1 MVPGTKRKFA
11 CLAMGILYRMVT
23 AMKKFWKSVFL
34 PVLLAAALTACSAQA
49 DSLSFQPASSVP
61 AADPEPSPHSASLP
75 ESSTPAPEAEA
86 SGEIQRTLSCGAAV
100 NAVVS
105 CPGSVDFSSLSS
117 YSGALHSFDPEAVKN
132 VLLGEGEIPCQKDE
146 TAAGSLIP
154 GAVYHFFTGE
164 DGQSLMVQGETVTYD
179 KDGLYSSVAPWFHLD
194 KADGLYNGEL
204 FPADKDLP
212 FASRQ
217 QGYEELRQVLGKLG
231 VEVSSQYDCYAVEES
246 ALQKAEQ
253 RLEETSPA
261 EMPEEGGAAG
271 RDALEAVSSE
281 AEAGEAAL
289 AEVPAD
295 EDAGAVP
302 SEAEGAPVKE
312 LPAERNAD
320 PESRECYFYR
330 LYTDIQ
336 GVPVTAH
343 ENGSVDK
350 GTYLPGATIE
360 ALYAAD
366 GLHSLHISC
375 VFDAGEN
382 QTPAQALD
390 LEGAL
395 NKLDELY
402 QQGVLEDT
410 VEVREIALEYVPV
423 ADASRVE
430 VELAPAWRF
439 GVLRTRAYPEKSN
452 PQETVLVPDY
462 EQVMIHALT
471 GKEILLDQGSIL

>member
-34 PVLLAAALTACSAQA
+34 PALLAAALTACSAQA
-49 DSLSFQPASSVP
+49 DSPSLQPASSAP

-100 NAVVS
+100 NAVIS

-117 YSGALHSFDPEAVKN
+117 YSGTLHSFDPEAVKN

-146 TAAGSLIP
+146 AAAGSLIP
-154 GAVYHFFTGE
+154 GAVYHLFTGE
-164 DGQSLMVQGETVTYD
+164 NGQSLMVQGETVTYD
-179 KDGLYSSVAPWFHLD
+179 KDGLYSSVAPWLHLD
-194 KADGLYNGEL
+194 KADGLYNGDL

-217 QGYEELRQVLGKLG
+217 QGYEELLQVLGKLG
-231 VEVSSQYDCYAVEES
+231 VEVSSQYDCYTVEES

-261 EMPEEGGAAG
+261 EMPE
-271 RDALEAVSSE
+271 
-281 AEAGEAAL
+281 AGEPVL

-295 EDAGAVP
+295 EDTGAVL
-302 SEAEGAPVKE
+302 SEAEGALAKE
-312 LPAERNAD
+312 LPAEGNAE

-350 GTYLPGATIE
+350 GTYLPGTTIE

-366 GLHSLHISC
+366 GLHSLHIFC

-410 VEVREIALEYVPV
+410 VEVPEIALEYVPV

-439 GVLRTRAYPEKSN
+439 GVLRTRTYPGKSN

-471 GKEILLDQGSIL
+471 GEEILLDQGSIL

>member
-1 MVPGTKRKFA
+1 MVPGTKRRFA

-132 VLLGEGEIPCQKDE
+132 VLLGEGEVPCQKDE
-146 TAAGSLIP
+146 AAAGSLIP

-179 KDGLYSSVAPWFHLD
+179 KDGLYSSVAPWLHLD
-194 KADGLYNGEL
+194 KADGLYNGDL

-261 EMPEEGGAAG
+261 EMPE
-271 RDALEAVSSE
+271 
-281 AEAGEAAL
+281 AGEPVL

-295 EDAGAVP
+295 EDTGAVL
-302 SEAEGAPVKE
+302 SEAESAPAKE
-312 LPAERNAD
+312 LPAEGNAE

-366 GLHSLHISC
+366 GLHSLHIFC

-402 QQGVLEDT
+402 QQGVLEDA
-410 VEVREIALEYVPV
+410 VEVQEIALEYVPV

-439 GVLRTRAYPEKSN
+439 GVLRTRTYPGKSN

-471 GKEILLDQGSIL
+471 GEEILLDQGSIL

>member
-49 DSLSFQPASSVP
+49 DSLSFQPASSAP

-117 YSGALHSFDPEAVKN
+117 YSGTLHSFDPEAVKN

-146 TAAGSLIP
+146 AAAGSLIP
-154 GAVYHFFTGE
+154 GAVYHLFTGE
-164 DGQSLMVQGETVTYD
+164 NGQSLMVQGETVTYD
-179 KDGLYSSVAPWFHLD
+179 KDGLYSSVAPWLHLD
-194 KADGLYNGEL
+194 KADGLYNGDL

-271 RDALEAVSSE
+271 RDALEA
-281 AEAGEAAL
+281 EAGEPVL

-295 EDAGAVP
+295 EDAGAVL
-302 SEAEGAPVKE
+302 SEAESAPAKE
-312 LPAERNAD
+312 LPAEGDAE

-350 GTYLPGATIE
+350 GTYLPGTTIE

-366 GLHSLHISC
+366 GLHSLHIFC

-390 LEGAL
+390 LEGA
-395 NKLDELY
+395 
-402 QQGVLEDT
+402 
-410 VEVREIALEYVPV
+410 VEVQEIALEYVPV

-439 GVLRTRAYPEKSN
+439 GVLRTRTYPGKSN

-471 GKEILLDQGSIL
+471 GEEILLEQGSIL

>member
-49 DSLSFQPASSVP
+49 DSPSLQPASSVP

-75 ESSTPAPEAEA
+75 ESSTPVPKAEA

-146 TAAGSLIP
+146 AAAGSLIP
-154 GAVYHFFTGE
+154 GAVYHLFTGE
-164 DGQSLMVQGETVTYD
+164 NGQSLMVQGETVTYD
-179 KDGLYSSVAPWFHLD
+179 KDGLYSSVAPWLHLD
-194 KADGLYNGEL
+194 KADGLYNGDL
-204 FPADKDLP
+204 FPADKALP

-217 QGYEELRQVLGKLG
+217 QGYEELLQVLGKLG

-271 RDALEAVSSE
+271 RDALEA
-281 AEAGEAAL
+281 EAGEPVL

-295 EDAGAVP
+295 EDAGAVL
-302 SEAEGAPVKE
+302 SEAEAKE
-312 LPAERNAD
+312 LPAEGDAE

-375 VFDAGEN
+375 IFDAGESK
-382 QTPAQALD
+382 TPAQALD

-402 QQGVLEDT
+402 QQGVLEDA
-410 VEVREIALEYVPV
+410 VEVQEIALEYVPV

-439 GVLRTRAYPEKSN
+439 GVLRTRTYPGKSN

-471 GKEILLDQGSIL
+471 GEEILLDQGSIL

>member
-1 MVPGTKRKFA
+1 M
-11 CLAMGILYRMVT
+11 
-23 AMKKFWKSVFL
+23 
-34 PVLLAAALTACSAQA
+34 
-49 DSLSFQPASSVP
+49 
-61 AADPEPSPHSASLP
+61 
-75 ESSTPAPEAEA
+75 
-86 SGEIQRTLSCGAAV
+86 
-100 NAVVS
+100 
-105 CPGSVDFSSLSS
+105 
-117 YSGALHSFDPEAVKN
+117 
-132 VLLGEGEIPCQKDE
+132 
-146 TAAGSLIP
+146 
-154 GAVYHFFTGE
+154 
-164 DGQSLMVQGETVTYD
+164 
-179 KDGLYSSVAPWFHLD
+179 
-194 KADGLYNGEL
+194 
-204 FPADKDLP
+204 
-212 FASRQ
+212 
-217 QGYEELRQVLGKLG
+217 
-231 VEVSSQYDCYAVEES
+231 
-246 ALQKAEQ
+246 
-253 RLEETSPA
+253 
-261 EMPEEGGAAG
+261 
-271 RDALEAVSSE
+271 
-281 AEAGEAAL
+281 
-289 AEVPAD
+289 
-295 EDAGAVP
+295 
-302 SEAEGAPVKE
+302 KE
-312 LPAERNAD
+312 LPAERNAE

-402 QQGVLEDT
+402 QQGVLEDA
-410 VEVREIALEYVPV
+410 VEVQEIVLEYVPV

>member
-1 MVPGTKRKFA
+1 MWLPA
-11 CLAMGILYRMVT
+11 CT
-23 AMKKFWKSVFL
+23 
-34 PVLLAAALTACSAQA
+34 PLT
-49 DSLSFQPASSVP
+49 SVP

-146 TAAGSLIP
+146 AAAGSLIP
-154 GAVYHFFTGE
+154 GAVYHLFTGE

-179 KDGLYSSVAPWFHLD
+179 KDGLYSSVAPWLHLD
-194 KADGLYNGEL
+194 KADGLYNGDL

-217 QGYEELRQVLGKLG
+217 QGYEELLQVLGKLG

-261 EMPEEGGAAG
+261 EMPE
-271 RDALEAVSSE
+271 
-281 AEAGEAAL
+281 AGEPVL

-295 EDAGAVP
+295 EDTGAVL
-302 SEAEGAPVKE
+302 SEAESAPAKE
-312 LPAERNAD
+312 LPAEGNAE

-350 GTYLPGATIE
+350 GTYLPGTTIE

-366 GLHSLHISC
+366 GLHSLHIFC

-410 VEVREIALEYVPV
+410 VEVQEIALEYVPV

-439 GVLRTRAYPEKSN
+439 GVLRTRTYPGKSN

-471 GKEILLDQGSIL
+471 GEEILLDQGSIL

>member
-1 MVPGTKRKFA
+1 MVPGTKRQFA

-146 TAAGSLIP
+146 AAAGSLIP
-154 GAVYHFFTGE
+154 GAVYHLFTGE

-179 KDGLYSSVAPWFHLD
+179 KDGLYSSVAPWLHLD
-194 KADGLYNGEL
+194 KADGLYNGDL

-217 QGYEELRQVLGKLG
+217 QGYEELLQVLGKLG

-261 EMPEEGGAAG
+261 EMPE
-271 RDALEAVSSE
+271 
-281 AEAGEAAL
+281 AGEPVL

-295 EDAGAVP
+295 EDTGAVL
-302 SEAEGAPVKE
+302 SEAESAPAKE
-312 LPAERNAD
+312 LPAEGNAE

-350 GTYLPGATIE
+350 GTYLPGTTIE

-366 GLHSLHISC
+366 GLHSLHIFC

-410 VEVREIALEYVPV
+410 VEVQEIALEYVPV

-439 GVLRTRAYPEKSN
+439 GVLRTRTYPGKSN

-471 GKEILLDQGSIL
+471 GEEILLDQGSIL

>member
-61 AADPEPSPHSASLP
+61 AADPEP

-100 NAVVS
+100 NAVIS

-117 YSGALHSFDPEAVKN
+117 YSGTLHSFDPEAVKN

-146 TAAGSLIP
+146 AAAGSLIP
-154 GAVYHFFTGE
+154 GAVYHYFTGE

-179 KDGLYSSVAPWFHLD
+179 KDGLYSSVAPWLHLD
-194 KADGLYNGEL
+194 KADGLYNGDL

-217 QGYEELRQVLGKLG
+217 QAYEELLQVLGKLG
-231 VEVSSQYDCYAVEES
+231 VEVSSQYDCYTVEES

-261 EMPEEGGAAG
+261 EMPEEGGA
-271 RDALEAVSSE
+271 E
-281 AEAGEAAL
+281 
-289 AEVPAD
+289 
-295 EDAGAVP
+295 
-302 SEAEGAPVKE
+302 
-312 LPAERNAD
+312 

-350 GTYLPGATIE
+350 GTYLPGTTIE

-366 GLHSLHISC
+366 GLHSLHIFC

-410 VEVREIALEYVPV
+410 VEVQEIALEYVPV

-439 GVLRTRAYPEKSN
+439 GVLRTRTYPGKSN

-471 GKEILLDQGSIL
+471 GEEILLDQGSIL

>member
-1 MVPGTKRKFA
+1 
-11 CLAMGILYRMVT
+11 MGILYRMVT

-146 TAAGSLIP
+146 AAAGSLIP
-154 GAVYHFFTGE
+154 GAVYHLFTGE

-179 KDGLYSSVAPWFHLD
+179 KDGLYSSVAPWLHLD
-194 KADGLYNGEL
+194 KADGLYNGDL

-217 QGYEELRQVLGKLG
+217 QGYEELLQVLGKLG

-261 EMPEEGGAAG
+261 EMPE
-271 RDALEAVSSE
+271 
-281 AEAGEAAL
+281 AGEPVL

-295 EDAGAVP
+295 EDTGAVL
-302 SEAEGAPVKE
+302 SEAESAPAKE
-312 LPAERNAD
+312 LPAEGNAE

-350 GTYLPGATIE
+350 GTYLPGTTIE

-366 GLHSLHISC
+366 GLHSLHIFC

-410 VEVREIALEYVPV
+410 VEVQEIALEYVPV

-439 GVLRTRAYPEKSN
+439 GVLRTRTYPGKSN

-471 GKEILLDQGSIL
+471 GEEILLDQGSIL

>member
-1 MVPGTKRKFA
+1 MVPGTKRQFA

-146 TAAGSLIP
+146 AAAGSLIP
-154 GAVYHFFTGE
+154 GAVYHLFTGE

-179 KDGLYSSVAPWFHLD
+179 KDGLYSSVAPWLHLD
-194 KADGLYNGEL
+194 KADGLYNGDL

-217 QGYEELRQVLGKLG
+217 QGYEELLQVLGKLG

-261 EMPEEGGAAG
+261 EMPE
-271 RDALEAVSSE
+271 
-281 AEAGEAAL
+281 AGEPVL

-295 EDAGAVP
+295 EDTGAVL
-302 SEAEGAPVKE
+302 SEAESAPAKE
-312 LPAERNAD
+312 LPAEGNAE
-320 PESRECYFYR
+320 PESRECYIYR

-350 GTYLPGATIE
+350 GTYLPGTTIE

-366 GLHSLHISC
+366 GLHSLHIFC

-410 VEVREIALEYVPV
+410 VEVQEIALEYVPV

-439 GVLRTRAYPEKSN
+439 GVLRTRTYPGKSN

-471 GKEILLDQGSIL
+471 GEEILLDQGSIL

>member
-1 MVPGTKRKFA
+1 MVPGTKRQFA

-146 TAAGSLIP
+146 AAAGSLIP
-154 GAVYHFFTGE
+154 GAVYHLFTGA

-179 KDGLYSSVAPWFHLD
+179 KDGLYSSVAPWLHLD
-194 KADGLYNGEL
+194 KADGLYNGDL

-217 QGYEELRQVLGKLG
+217 QGYEELLQVLGKLG

-261 EMPEEGGAAG
+261 EMPE
-271 RDALEAVSSE
+271 
-281 AEAGEAAL
+281 AGEPVL

-295 EDAGAVP
+295 EDTGAVL
-302 SEAEGAPVKE
+302 SEAESAPAKE
-312 LPAERNAD
+312 LPAEGNAE

-350 GTYLPGATIE
+350 GTYLPGTTIE

-366 GLHSLHISC
+366 GLHSLHIFC

-410 VEVREIALEYVPV
+410 VEVQEIALEYVPV

-439 GVLRTRAYPEKSN
+439 GVLRTRTYPGKSN

-471 GKEILLDQGSIL
+471 GEEILLDQGSIL

>member
-1 MVPGTKRKFA
+1 
-11 CLAMGILYRMVT
+11 
-23 AMKKFWKSVFL
+23 
-34 PVLLAAALTACSAQA
+34 
-49 DSLSFQPASSVP
+49 
-61 AADPEPSPHSASLP
+61 
-75 ESSTPAPEAEA
+75 
-86 SGEIQRTLSCGAAV
+86 
-100 NAVVS
+100 
-105 CPGSVDFSSLSS
+105 
-117 YSGALHSFDPEAVKN
+117 
-132 VLLGEGEIPCQKDE
+132 
-146 TAAGSLIP
+146 
-154 GAVYHFFTGE
+154 
-164 DGQSLMVQGETVTYD
+164 MVQGETVTYD
-179 KDGLYSSVAPWFHLD
+179 KDGLYSSVAPWLHLD
-194 KADGLYNGEL
+194 KADGLYNGDL

-217 QGYEELRQVLGKLG
+217 QGYEELLQVLGKLG

-261 EMPEEGGAAG
+261 EMPE
-271 RDALEAVSSE
+271 
-281 AEAGEAAL
+281 AGEPVL

-295 EDAGAVP
+295 EDTGAVL
-302 SEAEGAPVKE
+302 SEAESAPAKE
-312 LPAERNAD
+312 LPAEGNAE

-350 GTYLPGATIE
+350 GTYLPGTTIE

-366 GLHSLHISC
+366 GLHSLHIFC

-410 VEVREIALEYVPV
+410 VEVQEIALEYVPV

-439 GVLRTRAYPEKSN
+439 GVLRTRTYPGKSN

-471 GKEILLDQGSIL
+471 GEEILLDQGSIL